1 MAKISIVIPLYNA
14 GKSVKRCL
22 KSISRQSFTDYEL
35 IIINDGSTD
44 DSEEYVKS
52 LIKKYDNLADKT
64 RIITR
69 QNSGI
74 AKTRNYGLSVA
85 TGKYVA
91 FIDQDDFISDD
102 YLDSY
107 FYSAE
112 LSSADI
118 VVGGYERVS
127 SSGKILSR
135 RVTPNTDWGKYPN
148 IMPWAHIYRRE
159 FLVSNNIAFLD
170 CNIGEDIYFNVLAYQ
185 LTDKICII
193 PDVGYK
199 WFFNDQSVSNTLHT
213 SLDNG
218 YDEIRLYNALYD
230 KLKEMGKENE
240 SFIEYFFLRSI
251 CHNFLYSV
259 RHSHKDSVTSEYL
272 SIMRWLR
279 ERYPGFVGYI
289 IKLGKPKGEGFIY
302 YLATLLFFVSSKPG
316 LLLPILK
323 LLAKND

>member
-1 MAKISIVIPLYNA
+1 MLKITIIIPMYNA
-14 GKSVKRCL
+14 GKSILRCL
-22 KSISRQSFTDYEL
+22 KCISNQTFSDYDL
-35 IIINDGSTD
+35 IIVNDGSTD
-44 DSEEYVKS
+44 NSVDIVNQYLNKDTALKE
-52 LIKKYDNLADKT
+52 KT
-64 RIITR
+64 SIVSKD
-69 QNSGI
+69 NSGI
-74 AKTRNYGLSVA
+74 ANTRNYGLRIA
-85 TGKYVA
+85 KGKYVS
-91 FIDQDDFISDD
+91 FIDQDDFISAD
-102 YLDSY
+102 YLGNY
-107 FYSAE
+107 YYSAE

-230 KLKEMGKENE
+230 KLKKMGKENE
-240 SFIEYFFLRSI
+240 RFIEYFFLRSI

-272 SIMRWLR
+272 SIMSWLR

-302 YLATLLFFVSSKPG
+302 YLATLLFFVSSKLG